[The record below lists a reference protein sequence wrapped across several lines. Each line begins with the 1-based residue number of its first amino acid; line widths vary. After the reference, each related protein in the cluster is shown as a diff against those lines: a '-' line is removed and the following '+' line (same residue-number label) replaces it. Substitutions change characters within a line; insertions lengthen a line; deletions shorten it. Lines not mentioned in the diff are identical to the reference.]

1 MAVSHN
7 IIAVI
12 FDFDDTLTDD
22 STTKLLES
30 KGIDTNKFWRE
41 DTTALTRDGWDP
53 ALAYLQ
59 LLLRHTGDGQP
70 LGKLTNQ
77 DLRSFG
83 ATLEFYPGIPQVFEE
98 LTRQVQEHEASRP
111 SIEFFIVSGGL
122 EEVMKGTTIARFFKG
137 IYGSRFAEEGGR
149 IAHVMNSVTFT
160 EKTKYIF
167 AINKGVDQLIRA
179 EPFVVNKKVDANDR
193 RIPIENMIY
202 IGDGLT
208 DVPCFSVMAQFKGQ
222 AFGVFNPERDGSPK
236 KAWEQ
241 LVAPRRVATMNSPR
255 YGSRDD
261 LGAILRAAVRQICL
275 RLDTRARA
283 PLQE

>member
-1 MAVSHN
+1 MGVSQN

-22 STTKLLES
+22 ATTKLLES
-30 KGIDTNKFWRE
+30 KQIDTNKFWRE
-41 DTTALTRDGWDP
+41 ETTALTKEGWDP

-59 LLLRHTGDGQP
+59 LLLDYTGEGKQ
-70 LGKLTNQ
+70 LGKLSNA
-77 DLRSFG
+77 DLRAFG

-98 LTRQVQEHEASRP
+98 LIKQVQEHDASRP
-111 SIEFFIVSGGL
+111 SIEFFVVSGGL
-122 EEVMKGTTIARFFKG
+122 EEVMKGTRIAKFFKG
-137 IYGSRFAEEGGR
+137 IYGSRFAEREGC

-160 EKTKYIF
+160 EKTKCIF
-167 AINKGVDQLIRA
+167 AINKGVDHMIRR
-179 EPFVVNKKVDANDR
+179 EPFIVNQKVDAADR

-222 AFGVFNPERDGSPK
+222 AFGVFNPEREGSPK

-241 LVAPRRVATMNSPR
+241 LIAPRRVATMNSPR

-283 PLQE
+283 PLQ

>member
-1 MAVSHN
+1 MPASQN

-22 STTKLLES
+22 ATSKLLES
-30 KGIDTNKFWRE
+30 RQIDTDKFWRE
-41 DTTALTRDGWDP
+41 ETTALTKDGWDP

-59 LLLRHTGDGQP
+59 LLLNYAGEGKP
-70 LGKLTNQ
+70 LGKLSNA
-77 DLRSFG
+77 DLRAFG
-83 ATLEFYPGIPQVFEE
+83 ATLEFYPGIPE
-98 LTRQVQEHEASRP
+98 LFDELAKQVQEHDASRP
-111 SIEFFIVSGGL
+111 AIEFFIISGGL
-122 EEVMKGTTIARFFKG
+122 EEVMKGTKIAKYFKG
-137 IYGSRFAEEGGR
+137 IYGSRFAERDGC

-167 AINKGVDQLIRA
+167 AINKGVDHMMGR
-179 EPFVVNKKVDANDR
+179 EPFIVNQKVEPTDR

-222 AFGVFNPERDGSPK
+222 AFGVFNPAREGSPK

-241 LVAPRRVATMNSPR
+241 LIAPRRVATMNSPR
-255 YGSRDD
+255 YGSKDD
-261 LGAILRAAVRQICL
+261 LGALLRAAVRQICL

-283 PLQE
+283 PLQ